1 MTSLL
6 NPPHPFAIALL
17 TDAQY
22 DRLYLDWHEK
32 VTEEVCDAIAL
43 ATGTRDRQER
53 AFAALA
59 EDITAIPVTAP
70 RLVPRDSP
78 AGRAL
83 AARAMLHNAE
93 VLYAQ
98 RRLWHAVSDLQLA
111 ARGAREVLTELG
123 WTPAA

>member
-6 NPPHPFAIALL
+6 NPPRPYTIAQL

-22 DRLYLDWHEK
+22 DRLYLDWHDK
-32 VTEEVCDAIAL
+32 VTAEVCDAIAL

-70 RLVPRDSP
+70 QQIPHDTP

-83 AARAMLHNAE
+83 AAQAMLRNAE
-93 VLYAQ
+93 IFYAQ

-123 WTPAA
+123 